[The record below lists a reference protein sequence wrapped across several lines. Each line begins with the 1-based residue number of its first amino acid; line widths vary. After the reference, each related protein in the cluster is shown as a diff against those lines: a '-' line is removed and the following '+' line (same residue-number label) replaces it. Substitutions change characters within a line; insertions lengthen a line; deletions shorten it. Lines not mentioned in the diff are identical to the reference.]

1 MSPHPTNS
9 GRLTF
14 SAASGLLPHIG
25 RLPLA
30 RPDPSGASGKLS
42 FNFDGLSVEPEV
54 LETLAVVDAAD
65 HQRQPFQF
73 GRTAD
78 RAPRVE
84 QHRARVVRRQL
95 LLDLP
100 HQLFA
105 L

>member
-1 MSPHPTNS
+1 
-9 GRLTF
+9 
-14 SAASGLLPHIG
+14 AASGLPSYTG
-25 RLPLA
+25 RLPRA
-30 RPDPSGASGKLS
+30 PPDPSGRSGKLS

-54 LETLAVVDAAD
+54 FEALAVVDAAD
-65 HQRQPFQF
+65 HQRQPLQF

-84 QHRARVVRRQL
+84 QHRARVVRGQL

-105 L
+105 LVDVGFGR